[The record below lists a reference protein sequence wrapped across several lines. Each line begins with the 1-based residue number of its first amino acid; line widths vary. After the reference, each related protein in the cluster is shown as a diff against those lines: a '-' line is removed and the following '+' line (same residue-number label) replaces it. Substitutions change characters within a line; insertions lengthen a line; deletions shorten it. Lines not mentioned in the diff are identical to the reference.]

1 MKQVIVHDYHGD
13 HLEHWLPGLVTYLRN
28 SGAHVRVIT
37 RKSDPRTL
45 LRAVHKQRGVFL
57 PLARLWLRHL
67 LKRIDHVFMWNG
79 EDECHG
85 LLRQECAS
93 LGLPCSILEVG
104 YFPQESYFTIDSQGI
119 NATSAL
125 MDDSLEWVGTKH
137 LRHLDALRG
146 DYLGERSWRGGG
158 GFILVPLQLAKDTN
172 IRNNCNFRTMQEFIE
187 HCEKTF
193 PNRRLVFKKHPRDDE
208 DYSSSHQILLRGDF
222 LDLAQDA
229 DLVYGINS
237 TCLLESSL
245 LGAPTEA
252 VGNGFLKA
260 HPNQQERLLAALADK
275 QIPITE
281 TDLSYWLE
289 KYAANDRATP
299 KCA

>member
-1 MKQVIVHDYHGD
+1 M
-13 HLEHWLPGLVTYLRN
+13 
-28 SGAHVRVIT
+28 
-37 RKSDPRTL
+37 
-45 LRAVHKQRGVFL
+45 
-57 PLARLWLRHL
+57 
-67 LKRIDHVFMWNG
+67 
-79 EDECHG
+79 
-85 LLRQECAS
+85 
-93 LGLPCSILEVG
+93 
-104 YFPQESYFTIDSQGI
+104 
-119 NATSAL
+119 
-125 MDDSLEWVGTKH
+125 
-137 LRHLDALRG
+137 
-146 DYLGERSWRGGG
+146 
-158 GFILVPLQLAKDTN
+158 
-172 IRNNCNFRTMQEFIE
+172 
-187 HCEKTF
+187 
-193 PNRRLVFKKHPRDDE
+193 FKKHPRDDE